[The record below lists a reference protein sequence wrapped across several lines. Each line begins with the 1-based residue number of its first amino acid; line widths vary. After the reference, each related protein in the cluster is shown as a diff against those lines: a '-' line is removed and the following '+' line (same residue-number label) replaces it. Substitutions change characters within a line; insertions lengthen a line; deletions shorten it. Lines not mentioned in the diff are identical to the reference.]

1 VQALPDC
8 HAHLDQFGDGVPPLL
23 EAAAAAGV
31 HPIVSVGMDTQSSQ
45 EGVEL
50 SWRLRNIKA
59 AVGLHPWKVGEKYAG
74 AESLAPF
81 EDIASDTM
89 VVAISEVGLDSEI
102 DAPLDVQR
110 EVLEWFIGLAQERGF
125 PLILHQQGPL
135 ELFLDIWD
143 SIAGRKPAA
152 AIHSF
157 KGEQADADAYLQ
169 RELYLS
175 LGPISV
181 GMIGDAEVDDDVI
194 RSIPETKLLVDS
206 DAFPAFDPWPE
217 VHPTAVIDVA
227 QRVAQIRGVQVDD
240 LKRSIGNTFTQLLR
254 NQF

>member
-1 VQALPDC
+1 MLALPDC

-110 EVLEWFIGLAQERGF
+110 GF

-135 ELFLDIWD
+135 ELFLDSWD

-181 GMIGDAEVDDDVI
+181 GMIGDAKVDDDVI
-194 RSIPETKLLVDS
+194 RSIPGTKLLVDS